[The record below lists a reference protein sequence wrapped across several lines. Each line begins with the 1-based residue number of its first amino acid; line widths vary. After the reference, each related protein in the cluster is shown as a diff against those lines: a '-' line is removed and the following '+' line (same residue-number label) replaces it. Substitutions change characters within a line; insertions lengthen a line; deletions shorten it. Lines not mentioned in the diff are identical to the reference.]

1 MSRSYTPLFPSA
13 SVACSGTAFSMSVV
27 SWSEYKNTAHNEIF
41 HGSYI
46 YFRRPLR
53 LSVSEK
59 HVACRVFYHI
69 VTTVTLDHIVTMPS
83 DHTVK

>member
-1 MSRSYTPLFPSA
+1 MSRSYTPLLPSA
-13 SVACSGTAFSMSVV
+13 SVACSGTAYSMSVV
-27 SWSEYKNTAHNEIF
+27 SWNEYKNTALNEIF
-41 HGSYI
+41 RGSYM

-69 VTTVTLDHIVTMPS
+69 VTTVTS